1 MIRLGRPAPRAKD
14 HDDKLVPMINVIFL
28 LLMFFLIAGN
38 LKPLFSEEQLIPL
51 SRSEALPAR
60 ERIELSLSRDG
71 VLTWGGEA
79 VDARRVAA
87 RLGAR
92 LRAQP
97 DGVPEALS
105 LRADAR
111 TQAAA
116 LLPVLDA
123 LRGIGVQRIAI
134 VTLRR

>member
-79 VDARRVAA
+79 VDAA

-123 LRGIGVQRIAI
+123 LRAAGVQRIAI
-134 VTLRR
+134 VTLRRAPQD

>member
-38 LKPLFSEEQLIPL
+38 LKPLFSEEQVMPRSL
-51 SRSEALPAR
+51 SEALPAGR
-60 ERIELSLSRDG
+60 QGEISLARDG
-71 VLTWGGEA
+71 ALTWGDETMAAAELA
-79 VDARRVAA
+79 V
-87 RLGAR
+87 R
-92 LRAQP
+92 LRALP
-97 DGVPEALS
+97 DGVPAALA

-111 TQAAA
+111 TPAAV

-123 LRGIGVQRIAI
+123 LREAGVERIAL
-134 VTLRR
+134 VTLRRERPG

>member
-79 VDARRVAA
+79 VDAA

-97 DGVPEALS
+97 DGVPDALS

>member
-1 MIRLGRPAPRAKD
+1 MIRLVRPAPRAKD

-51 SRSEALPAR
+51 SGSEALPAR
-60 ERIELSLSRDG
+60 ERIELSLARDG

-79 VDARRVAA
+79 VDAA

-97 DGVPEALS
+97 DGVPDALS

-111 TQAAA
+111 AQAAA

>member
-79 VDARRVAA
+79 VDAA

>member
-51 SRSEALPAR
+51 SGSEALPAR

-79 VDARRVAA
+79 VDAA

-97 DGVPEALS
+97 DGVPDALS

-111 TQAAA
+111 AQAAA

>member
-79 VDARRVAA
+79 VDAA

-92 LRAQP
+92 LRAKP

>member
-38 LKPLFSEEQLIPL
+38 LKPLFGEEQVTPL
-51 SRSEALPAR
+51 SLSEALPAANR
-60 ERIELSLSRDG
+60 TEMSLARDG
-71 VLTWGGEA
+71 VLKWGGQ
-79 VDARRVAA
+79 RVAVA
-87 RLGAR
+87 QLVAR
-92 LRAQP
+92 LRALP
-97 DGVPEALS
+97 DGVPAALS

-111 TQAAA
+111 VPASA

-123 LRGIGVQRIAI
+123 LRAAGVKRIAI
-134 VTLRR
+134 VTLRRAPQD

>member
-1 MIRLGRPAPRAKD
+1 MIRLGRPARRAKD

-51 SRSEALPAR
+51 SRSEALRAHA
-60 ERIELSLSRDG
+60 RIELSLARDG
-71 VLTWGGEA
+71 VLTWGDEA
-79 VDARRVAA
+79 VGAA
-87 RLGAR
+87 QLGAR
-92 LRAQP
+92 LRALP
-97 DGVPEALS
+97 DGVPAALS

-111 TQAAA
+111 AQASA

-123 LRGIGVQRIAI
+123 MRGAGVQRIAI

>member
-71 VLTWGGEA
+71 VLTWVAGGGGG
-79 VDARRVAA
+79 RGGGSRGG
-87 RLGAR
+87 GAR
-92 LRAQP
+92 
-97 DGVPEALS
+97 
-105 LRADAR
+105 
-111 TQAAA
+111 
-116 LLPVLDA
+116 
-123 LRGIGVQRIAI
+123 
-134 VTLRR
+134 

>member
-51 SRSEALPAR
+51 SGSEALPAR

-79 VDARRVAA
+79 VDAA

-97 DGVPEALS
+97 DGVPDALS